1 MPCLTLGCLA
11 AKAQPELSCL
21 DRFVMVQW
29 AVHFS
34 CRLAA
39 IREADGQLH
48 EAEEHL
54 QSMAA
59 HAAKLDHAKMQVR
72 GNA

>member
-1 MPCLTLGCLA
+1 
-11 AKAQPELSCL
+11 
-21 DRFVMVQW
+21 MVQW

-72 GNA
+72 VIA